1 MWVVLSVQT
10 MVLGSFAERCGL
22 CDLDP
27 VAERCSLD
35 LLISLAVV
43 LWEMSARG
51 WLVGVALWLCSVLLL
66 DWRLAWWSCCLM
78 MSE

>member
-1 MWVVLSVQT
+1 MACATWIRLQSVAHWT
-10 MVLGSFAERCGL
+10 
-22 CDLDP
+22 
-27 VAERCSLD
+27 